1 MAITLIASGGVDDYT
16 ADDRAALVTKVASLA
31 DAQHAAVALRIEAAS
46 VRLAFYICTT
56 GTAAAV
62 AMVDRLNAS
71 LPNATVASAK
81 LGVSDA
87 LSLDIRILDDVSLCS
102 LEPDGYHALQP
113 SPPPFMPP
121 TPPSLQPPPLPPLT
135 PTAPL
140 HPPPPPPPPLTPPA
154 SPAPPSSPPLPLL
167 PSPLPPPL
175 SPTPPRFPPAA
186 ATLLA
191 TVDNEEAKLNLI
203 LPVSLACVALIIC
216 CLLLACAVLFRR
228 RHRDRKRS
236 GALGTSATEP
246 DTTEAQDEFAISIND
261 AITTMP
267 AWSSSLPAP
276 SSPSAPPPPSPYT
289 ARIMTTSPAW
299 TEPSGLAPTSPVH
312 GVRLWNPPQAPL
324 VSESLWCE
332 TSEYTT
338 SSLAPETMPEVMPK
352 VATDTAADKE
362 DEDEAK
368 KEAETTLADV
378 ELRTA
383 AAWEALTVVE
393 PKAETRNSATGA
405 AAGTEAETEAETE
418 IVTKDRLLGLRLG
431 EGDPVPNVVLMDNS
445 SVEKVLVSPAEQA
458 RLTKEQ
464 LERSRTP
471 LPGPRVLPGPVMLA
485 GDSAARRIVAA
496 ARLARAKEE
505 ARQRLAKCVW
515 PPTGMDD
522 PEEQAAWWVGAV
534 TGHKKPEGTSLQAWL
549 KSGVV
554 LCELMS
560 TISPGSVE
568 APSHA
573 QSTVEMPFRQMENI
587 AAYAKAARLYGV
599 PEPDMFVTVDLFEG
613 KDLAGSVPAVVQNLH
628 SLGRVAQQRGVTGPT
643 LGAHLASTNVRRFS
657 QAQRDEARAMPA
669 RWTNRGD
676 SLLVVP
682 KHPDLVTSKHLAL
695 EQGDLAQLTQAPSS
709 DHHKIAAAIARR
721 NSRATT
727 APQLARGPAHSSPR
741 PAHRGNEAFLGRLSR
756 KARGASPFG
765 LSPRFTVPSCR
776 SELTSVE
783 AFEDEDAEE
792 TDSPLLRRGPP
803 PVTQSPSAIGWLL
816 NQNQRWRDGTQEFE
830 VGSGRATLRWEA
842 EGPVATHRL

>member
-1 MAITLIASGGVDDYT
+1 MSG
-16 ADDRAALVTKVASLA
+16 
-31 DAQHAAVALRIEAAS
+31 H
-46 VRLAFYICTT
+46 
-56 GTAAAV
+56 
-62 AMVDRLNAS
+62 
-71 LPNATVASAK
+71 
-81 LGVSDA
+81 
-87 LSLDIRILDDVSLCS
+87 
-102 LEPDGYHALQP
+102 
-113 SPPPFMPP
+113 
-121 TPPSLQPPPLPPLT
+121 
-135 PTAPL
+135 
-140 HPPPPPPPPLTPPA
+140 
-154 SPAPPSSPPLPLL
+154 
-167 PSPLPPPL
+167 
-175 SPTPPRFPPAA
+175 
-186 ATLLA
+186 
-191 TVDNEEAKLNLI
+191 
-203 LPVSLACVALIIC
+203 
-216 CLLLACAVLFRR
+216 
-228 RHRDRKRS
+228 
-236 GALGTSATEP
+236 
-246 DTTEAQDEFAISIND
+246 
-261 AITTMP
+261 
-267 AWSSSLPAP
+267 
-276 SSPSAPPPPSPYT
+276 
-289 ARIMTTSPAW
+289 
-299 TEPSGLAPTSPVH
+299 
-312 GVRLWNPPQAPL
+312 
-324 VSESLWCE
+324 LWCE

-352 VATDTAADKE
+352 VAADTEADKE

-368 KEAETTLADV
+368 QEAETALTEV

-405 AAGTEAETEAETE
+405 AAETQVETE
-418 IVTKDRLLGLRLG
+418 IVSKDRFLGLRLG
-431 EGDPVPNVVLMDNS
+431 EGDPVPNVVLMENT

-485 GDSAARRIVAA
+485 GDSAAQCIVAA

-505 ARQRLAKCVW
+505 ARQRQAKCVW

-613 KDLAGSVPAVVQNLH
+613 NSLAAVVQNLH

-643 LGAHLASTNVRRFS
+643 LGAHLASTNVRQFS

-682 KHPDLVTSKHLAL
+682 KHPDLVASKHLTL

-721 NSRATT
+721 NSRANT

-741 PAHRGNEAFLGRLSR
+741 PAHRGNEQFLGRLSR

-765 LSPRFTVPSCR
+765 LSPRFTVPSR
-776 SELTSVE
+776 LSELTSVE

-792 TDSPLLRRGPP
+792 TDSPLLQRGPP
-803 PVTQSPSAIGWLL
+803 PVSQSPSAIGWLL

-830 VGSGRATLRWEA
+830 VGSVRASVEM
-842 EGPVATHRL
+842 